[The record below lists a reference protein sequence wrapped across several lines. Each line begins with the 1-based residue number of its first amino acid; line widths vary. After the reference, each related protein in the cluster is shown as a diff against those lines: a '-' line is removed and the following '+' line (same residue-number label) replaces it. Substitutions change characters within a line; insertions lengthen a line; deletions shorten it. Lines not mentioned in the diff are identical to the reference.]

1 MSQDTPTIEANTR
14 QRTGSRYAKRL
25 RNSGRMPAVVYG
37 HGIDPVAIDLDS
49 KEVLR
54 HLHHGAHVINVTING
69 KPETCLVKD
78 LQFGYLGDD
87 VIHVDFARVDLDEEV
102 HVNVHLHFVG
112 DPAAAQ
118 ETGSVLTH
126 DMTELEVICKVNAIP
141 DEIVVDQSEMESVLT
156 VADITLPPGVRAAV
170 EEDTPIAHISFV
182 EEAPTGEEVEIEAEG
197 EEPEVISEA
206 REEEEGAE
214 GEAGGES
221 ETKEEES

>member
-1 MSQDTPTIEANTR
+1 MSHDTPTIEANTR
-14 QRTGSRYAKRL
+14 QRTGTRYAQRL
-25 RNSGRMPAVVYG
+25 RHSGRMPAIVYG

-49 KEVLR
+49 KHLLR
-54 HLHHGAHVINVTING
+54 LLHDGAHVINVTING

-102 HVNVHLHFVG
+102 HVNVHLHFTG
-112 DPAAAQ
+112 EPAAAE
-118 ETGSVLTH
+118 ETGAVLTH
-126 DMTELEVICKVNAIP
+126 DMTELEVVCKVNAIP

-156 VADITLPPGVRAAV
+156 VADITLPPGVRSAV
-170 EEDTPIAHISFV
+170 DDDTPIAHISFV

-206 REEEEGAE
+206 KDEEAEGETEGETREEE
-214 GEAGGES
+214 S
-221 ETKEEES
+221 